1 MVTGMLLLAMLD
13 NHEKT
18 QLKYCLYARKSTESD
33 ERQAMSIGSQIK
45 EMTALAERE
54 GLFIAGIKQES
65 FSAKNS
71 GFRPLFNEMLHGI
84 LSGEYDA
91 ILTWATDRLSRNGGD
106 LGSLVD
112 LMDRNKLKNI
122 RTFGQNFSNTPNEKF
137 LLMILGSQAKLEND
151 NRSIN
156 VKRGIRAKCEMGWR
170 PGAAPIGYINRSY
183 AGVKEI
189 VLDEERAPIVKEMFE
204 RSGLLGQSGRTIKD
218 WLDSSGFKTKAGAQ
232 LSLSQIYRILTNP
245 FYYGYF
251 KYPQDGP
258 LYKGLHQPIITREL
272 YDNVRARIDDIVPEN
287 KAAWGSKKFPFKHL
301 FYCGSCGSRL
311 TVEEHFKPLKDGT
324 KRRHVY
330 YRCTKSTRDP
340 DCKERSIK
348 SSDITEQILR
358 MVDAGEFDD
367 IEPTEKLLK
376 KIDQYKRVTSQLI
389 KDHGITATESQH
401 FKNYAS
407 YILQQGLF
415 HEQDDFIR
423 GLNVPLT
430 VKSREIYINYQT

>member
-1 MVTGMLLLAMLD
+1 M
-13 NHEKT
+13 E
-18 QLKYCLYARKSTESD
+18 LKYCLYARKSTESD

-45 EMTALAERE
+45 EMTTLAERE
-54 GLFIAGIKQES
+54 GLSMVEAKQES
-65 FSAKNS
+65 FSAKSS
-71 GFRPLFNEMLHGI
+71 GFRPVFNEMLHG
-84 LSGEYDA
+84 LRNGQFDA
-91 ILTWATDRLSRNGGD
+91 ILTWAPDRLARDAGD

-112 LMDRNKLKNI
+112 LMDMNKLQHI
-122 RTFGQNFSNTPNEKF
+122 RTYGQMFSNTPNEKF

-189 VLDEERAPIVKEMFE
+189 VLDEERAPVIKEMFE

-218 WLDSSGFKTKAGAQ
+218 WLDSSDFKTKAGAQ
-232 LSLSQIYRILTNP
+232 LSLSQIYRILMNQ

-258 LYKGLHQPIITREL
+258 LYKGLHQPIITKEL
-272 YDNVRARIDDIVPEN
+272 FDNVRARISDIVPEN
-287 KAAWGSKKFPFKHL
+287 KAVWGSKKFPFKHL

-330 YRCTKSTRDP
+330 YRCTKSTKDP
-340 DCKERSIK
+340 NCKEPSIK
-348 SSDITEQILR
+348 TEDITVQILS
-358 MVDAGEFDD
+358 MVDAGDFDD
-367 IEPTEKLLK
+367 VEPTEQLFK
-376 KIDQYKRVTSQLI
+376 KIEQYKRVTSQLI
-389 KDHGITATESQH
+389 KDHGISSTERQH

-407 YILQQGLF
+407 YILQQGTLS
-415 HEQDDFIR
+415 EKDSFIR
-423 GLNVPLT
+423 GLNEPLF
-430 VKSREIYINYQT
+430 VKGRLIKKRS

>member
-1 MVTGMLLLAMLD
+1 M
-13 NHEKT
+13 KP
-18 QLKYCLYARKSTESD
+18 KYCLYARKSTESD

-45 EMTALAERE
+45 EMTTLAERE
-54 GLFIAGIKQES
+54 GLSIVEVKQES
-65 FSAKNS
+65 FSAKSS
-71 GFRPLFNEMLHGI
+71 GFRPVFNEMLHG
-84 LSGEYDA
+84 LRNGQFDA
-91 ILTWATDRLSRNGGD
+91 ILTWAPDRLARNAGD

-112 LMDRNKLKNI
+112 LMDMNKLQHI
-122 RTFGQNFSNTPNEKF
+122 RTYGQMFSNTPNEKF

-189 VLDEERAPIVKEMFE
+189 VLDEDRAPIIKEMFE

-232 LSLSQIYRILTNP
+232 LSLSQIYRILMNP

-258 LYKGLHQPIITREL
+258 LYKGLHQPIITKEL
-272 YDNVRARIDDIVPEN
+272 YNNVRARIDDIVPDN
-287 KAAWGSKKFPFKHL
+287 KAAWGSKKFPFRHL

-311 TVEEHFKPLKDGT
+311 TAEEHFKPLKDGT

-330 YRCTKSTRDP
+330 YRCTKSTKDP
-340 DCKERSIK
+340 DCKELSIK
-348 SSDITEQILR
+348 ASDITEQILS

-367 IEPTEKLLK
+367 IEPTEQLFK
-376 KIDQYKRVTSQLI
+376 KIEQYKRVTSQLI
-389 KDHGITATESQH
+389 KDHGIVATERQH

-407 YILQQGLF
+407 YILKQGSLS
-415 HEQDDFIR
+415 EKDGFIR
-423 GLNVPLT
+423 GLSTPLF
-430 VKSREIYINYQT
+430 VRDRNIYRAAPHREHVE

>member
-1 MVTGMLLLAMLD
+1 M
-13 NHEKT
+13 E
-18 QLKYCLYARKSTESD
+18 LKYCLYARKSTESD

-45 EMTALAERE
+45 EMQTLAERE
-54 GLFIAGIKQES
+54 GLSVVSVIQES
-65 FSAKNS
+65 YSAKQS
-71 GFRPLFNEMLHGI
+71 GSRPVFNEMLHGI
-84 LSGEYDA
+84 RNGEYNA
-91 ILTWATDRLSRNGGD
+91 ILTWAPDRLARNAGD

-112 LMDRNKLKNI
+112 LMDMNKLQHI
-122 RTFGQNFSNTPNEKF
+122 RTFGQTFSNTPNEKF

-183 AGVKEI
+183 SGVKDI
-189 VLDEERAPIVKEMFE
+189 VLDEERAPVIKEIFE

-218 WLDSSGFKTKAGAQ
+218 WLDSSGFTTKAGKQ
-232 LSLSQIYRILTNP
+232 LSLSQIYRILMNP

-258 LYKGLHQPIITREL
+258 LYKGLHQPIITKEL
-272 YDNVRARIDDIVPEN
+272 FDNVRARIDDIVPED
-287 KAAWGSKKFPFKHL
+287 KATWGSKKFPFKHL

-330 YRCTKSTRDP
+330 YRCTKSTKDP
-340 DCKERSIK
+340 DCKEPSIK
-348 SSDITEQILR
+348 ASDITEQILS
-358 MVDAGEFDD
+358 MVDTDEFDD
-367 IEPTEKLLK
+367 IEPTEQLFR
-376 KIDQYKRVTSQLI
+376 KIEQYKRVTSQLI
-389 KDHGITATESQH
+389 KDHGIAATERQH

-407 YILQQGLF
+407 YILQQGSLS
-415 HEQDDFIR
+415 EKDGFIR
-423 GLNVPLT
+423 GLNVILQ
-430 VKSREIYINYQT
+430 VKNRQIQKHI

>member
-1 MVTGMLLLAMLD
+1 M
-13 NHEKT
+13 E
-18 QLKYCLYARKSTESD
+18 LKYCLYARKSTESD
-33 ERQAMSIGSQIK
+33 ERQAMSIASQIK
-45 EMTALAERE
+45 EMKTLAERE
-54 GLFIAGIKQES
+54 GLLIVSIVQES
-65 FSAKNS
+65 YSAKQS
-71 GFRPLFNEMLHGI
+71 GSRPVFNEMLHGI
-84 LSGEYDA
+84 RNGEYNA
-91 ILTWATDRLSRNGGD
+91 ILTWAPDRLARNAGD

-112 LMDRNKLKNI
+112 LMDMNKLQHI
-122 RTFGQNFSNTPNEKF
+122 RTFGQTFSNTPNEKF

-189 VLDEERAPIVKEMFE
+189 VLDEERAPIIKEMFE

-218 WLDSSGFKTKAGAQ
+218 WLDSSGFTTKAGKQ
-232 LSLSQIYRILTNP
+232 LSLSQIYRILMNP

-258 LYKGLHQPIITREL
+258 LYKGLHEPIITKEL
-272 YDNVRARIDDIVPEN
+272 FDNVRARIDEIVPEN
-287 KAAWGSKKFPFKHL
+287 KATWGSKKFPFKHL

-330 YRCTKSTRDP
+330 YRCTKSTKDP
-340 DCKERSIK
+340 DCKERSITA
-348 SSDITEQILR
+348 DMITEQILA

-367 IEPTEKLLK
+367 IEPTEQLFK
-376 KIDQYKRVTSQLI
+376 KIEQYKRVTSQLI
-389 KDHGITATESQH
+389 KDHGIVATERQH
-401 FKNYAS
+401 FKHYAS
-407 YILQQGLF
+407 YILQQGTLS
-415 HEQDDFIR
+415 EKDGFIR
-423 GLNVPLT
+423 GLNTPLI
-430 VKSREIYINYQT
+430 VKSRLIKKKCD